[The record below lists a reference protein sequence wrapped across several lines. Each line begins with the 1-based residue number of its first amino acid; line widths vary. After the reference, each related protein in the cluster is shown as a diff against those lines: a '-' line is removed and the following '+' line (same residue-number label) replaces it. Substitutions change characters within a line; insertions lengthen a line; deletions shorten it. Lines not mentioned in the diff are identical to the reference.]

1 MHKNVV
7 ATDQVKTNIAN
18 RPFGTNENHKAS
30 YLNQWWTTD
39 GTCMILLHIIDI
51 ASIGYLYWPLLL

>member
-30 YLNQWWTTD
+30 YLNQW
-39 GTCMILLHIIDI
+39 
-51 ASIGYLYWPLLL
+51 